1 MKAMYGNS
9 FWALTD
15 QNDDILCF
23 KNYGPK
29 CPLSFPEDAWTCLS
43 SMDTKGDPNW
53 LIDQNVELQCVSDDQ
68 TARTLNNGCC
78 QAIIIDM
85 NDITGFPIYEEVYQR
100 EDKTVWIRS
109 GKTDVLRHTQGRF

>member
-1 MKAMYGNS
+1 MYGNS

-43 SMDTKGDPNW
+43 NMDTSGDPNW
-53 LIDQNVELQCVSDDQ
+53 LMDQNVDLQCVSDAQ
-68 TARTLNNGCC
+68 TAKTLNSGCC
-78 QAIIIDM
+78 QAIIIIEEEENRQQTLKSGRHDY
-85 NDITGFPIYEEVYQR
+85 YEKLLKHAFKHLDRQ
-100 EDKTVWIRS
+100 K
-109 GKTDVLRHTQGRF
+109 GA